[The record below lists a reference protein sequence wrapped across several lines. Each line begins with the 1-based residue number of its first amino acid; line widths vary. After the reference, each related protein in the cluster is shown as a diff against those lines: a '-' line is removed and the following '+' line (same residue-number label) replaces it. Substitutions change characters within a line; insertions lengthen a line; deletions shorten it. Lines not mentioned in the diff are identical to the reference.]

1 MAQMSKIEK
10 SISESFAEKEHSI
23 SLVNRSKMSLSGV
36 NDVSEFSDSQVML
49 KTSMGGLCIKGK
61 NLSINQLNTDTG
73 MLDVKG
79 EIHSIQYINKGKD
92 GFLAMIICGGA
103 LAVVFDMLRAMR
115 MVLNPSAV
123 IVSASDILFWIF
135 AAFVISAA
143 AWNFNSGIFRFYE
156 PLGIILGAVFY
167 FLLFSKWILKLFLFI
182 FENILKFAKFIFK
195 ILLTPPKFLYKIGV
209 IKNKRRKGHDTHDE

>member
-61 NLSINQLNTDTG
+61 NQLNTDTG

-79 EIHSIQYINKGKD
+79 EIHSIQYVNKGKD
-92 GFLAMIICGGA
+92 GFLAG
-103 LAVVFDMLRAMR
+103 
-115 MVLNPSAV
+115 
-123 IVSASDILFWIF
+123 LF
-135 AAFVISAA
+135 
-143 AWNFNSGIFRFYE
+143 
-156 PLGIILGAVFY
+156 
-167 FLLFSKWILKLFLFI
+167 K
-182 FENILKFAKFIFK
+182 
-195 ILLTPPKFLYKIGV
+195 
-209 IKNKRRKGHDTHDE
+209 

>member
-1 MAQMSKIEK
+1 MAKMSKIEK

-36 NDVSEFSDSQVML
+36 IAVSEFSDSQVMM

-61 NLSINQLNTDTG
+61 NLSINQG
-73 MLDVKG
+73 RIFCGSVQMISREV
-79 EIHSIQYINKGKD
+79 YV
-92 GFLAMIICGGA
+92 FLAMSICGGA

-143 AWNFNSGIFRFYE
+143 AWNFNSGIFRF
-156 PLGIILGAVFY
+156 L
-167 FLLFSKWILKLFLFI
+167 
-182 FENILKFAKFIFK
+182 
-195 ILLTPPKFLYKIGV
+195 
-209 IKNKRRKGHDTHDE
+209 